1 MSYMLSLTFYILIIL
16 LAEEY
21 WNLEDELQHHNATV
35 KLDYID
41 SIAVQQSNYMTGSQ
55 LFIDQY
61 PTIFYRRYFLYG
73 IKYNIMFGDVPD
85 CEPSIS
91 KISCLKIEK
100 KVSTQHWNSLRV
112 KINQWTKSPLIPVTE
127 RKQKSFWGLVTL
139 IRLGSDLW
147 CYCLTDMGSHQPQN
161 SILSKKNLWSCTC

>member
-1 MSYMLSLTFYILIIL
+1 MSYMLSLTFYMLIIL

-100 KVSTQHWNSLRV
+100 KKFPLSTETHYVS
-112 KINQWTKSPLIPVTE
+112 K
-127 RKQKSFWGLVTL
+127 
-139 IRLGSDLW
+139 
-147 CYCLTDMGSHQPQN
+147 
-161 SILSKKNLWSCTC
+161 